1 MVLVI
6 LLSEFQVILK
16 ILNSINKFNTLYF
29 ICFDIYQSN
38 ENFVK
43 IWLYIENKSAN
54 HSKWVL
60 VYNFLILIK
69 LIFFSNYILKIN
81 KLYISGYFILKFISL
96 LKNFRFF

>member
-6 LLSEFQVILK
+6 LLFEFQIILK

-43 IWLYIENKSAN
+43 IWLYIENKSAS
-54 HSKWVL
+54 HSK
-60 VYNFLILIK
+60 
-69 LIFFSNYILKIN
+69 
-81 KLYISGYFILKFISL
+81 
-96 LKNFRFF
+96 